1 MALKKPLVFLLIL
14 TLLFCLLPPS
24 ALAAPDAAQEESEL
38 QTLTVA
44 EDESVYAY
52 EGMTVYCNG
61 GTVYN
66 SLGTVYNNGGT
77 VYLNGGTVYNN
88 TGTVYANKGSV
99 YNIDGTV
106 YRNEAAVHRVRSGC
120 GRVLRY
126 YELRFAEYYAPYVD
140 VEGVTTEPGAEKM
153 IIGEDQVCLVTPKS
167 GYIITDATA
176 ESGEIVRNRDGS
188 ISLEKVDGD
197 TVLTLIIDPRPADST
212 FNCA

>member
-1 MALKKPLVFLLIL
+1 MAHKKPLVFLLIL
-14 TLLFCLLPPS
+14 TLFFCLLPPG